1 MQRITLTNRYTKQRR
16 YNPNTEM
23 VVKFL
28 PRTFAMALA
37 SVILYVKPVEAEFA
51 RELYGSD
58 PSQTS
63 EFLFT
68 VEGRPVEPKSM
79 TTILSEIYSEF
90 GFVINISDFRLAG
103 YLLKMH

>member
-1 MQRITLTNRYTKQRR
+1 MKNRYTKQRR
-16 YNPNTEM
+16 YNPNTEL

-28 PRTFAMALA
+28 PRKFAMALA
-37 SVILYVKPVEAEFA
+37 SVILYVKPAEADFA

-68 VEGRPVEPKSM
+68 IEGRPVEPKSM

-90 GFVINISDFRLAG
+90 GFVIKISDFRLAG
-103 YLLKMH
+103 YLLNIH